1 MESDMADLLALAA
14 LIIWPVI
21 PLFWIPVH
29 GAPKFFKRLGIMTYI
44 MPLITWLPVSFL
56 VYSDRAFLLH
66 YKIYLPATIQM
77 IGTLFLLA
85 GALLH
90 IWTGKLLGI
99 WGLMGLPEVSP
110 KMRGELVA
118 KGPFA
123 LIRHPTYLAHT
134 MMFLGVFLMAGV
146 IVVGIVTLLDFIAVN
161 IAIIP
166 LEERELLTRFGN
178 SYKEYMGKVPRLF
191 PRIFRSF

>member
-29 GAPKFFKRLGIMTYI
+29 GAPQFFKRLGIMTYI
-44 MPLITWLPVSFL
+44 MPLITWLPVAFL
-56 VYSDRAFLLH
+56 VYLGRAFLLH
-66 YKIYLPATIQM
+66 YKIDLPAIIQI
-77 IGTLFLLA
+77 IGILLLLT

-110 KMRGELVA
+110 KMKGELVE

-134 MMFLGVFLMAGV
+134 MIFLGVFLMTGV
-146 IVVGIVTLLDFIAVN
+146 IAVGVVTLLDCTAVN

-166 LEERELLTRFGN
+166 LEERELLARFN
-178 SYKEYMGKVPRLF
+178 KSYKEYMGKVPRLF
-191 PRIFRSF
+191 PRLFRFL

>member
-1 MESDMADLLALAA
+1 MTDLLALAA

-29 GAPKFFKRLGIMTYI
+29 WAPKFFKRLGIITYI
-44 MPLITWLPVSFL
+44 MPLITWLPIAFL
-56 VYSDRAFLLH
+56 VYLGRAVFLH
-66 YKIYLPATIQM
+66 YKTDLPPIIQF
-77 IGTLFLLA
+77 IGTLLLLA

-99 WGLMGLPEVSP
+99 WGLMGLPEVSL
-110 KMRGELVA
+110 KMKGELVE

-134 MMFLGVFLMAGV
+134 MIFLGVFLMTGV
-146 IVVGIVTLLDFIAVN
+146 IAVGFVTLLDFIAVN

-166 LEERELLTRFGN
+166 LEERELLGRFEN

-191 PRIFRSF
+191 PKIFRHL

>member
-1 MESDMADLLALAA
+1 MTDLLALAA

-29 GAPKFFKRLGIMTYI
+29 WAPKFFKRLGIITYI
-44 MPLITWLPVSFL
+44 MPLITWLPIAFL
-56 VYSDRAFLLH
+56 VYLERAFFLH
-66 YKIYLPATIQM
+66 YKTDLPPIIQF
-77 IGTLFLLA
+77 IGTLLLLA

-99 WGLMGLPEVSP
+99 WGLMGLPEVSL
-110 KMRGELVA
+110 KMKGELVE

-134 MMFLGVFLMAGV
+134 MIFLGVFLMTGV
-146 IVVGIVTLLDFIAVN
+146 IAVGFVTLLDFIAVN

-166 LEERELLTRFGN
+166 LEERELLARFEN

-191 PRIFRSF
+191 PKIFRHL